1 MVKFSIRPNK
11 SRDSSFIFRFLF
23 CFLWCA
29 AAVALIYSF
38 SAAQGGGKLF
48 TLKHAFIFVLCCIP
62 LSIIYALIVEKLG
75 TGLFALLTGWSN
87 KKIPLT
93 EQYTAD
99 LSKARFSKSMG
110 KYSEAL
116 VIINEVL
123 EKIPDFP
130 EALFLKAQI
139 DWEGFKSGDLA
150 RRNLDKVL
158 ELVKDD
164 EPLRKRVANYYMGM
178 IKGETDVD

>member
-1 MVKFSIRPNK
+1 MVKFSIKPNK
-11 SRDSSFIFRFLF
+11 ARDRSFLFRVIF
-23 CFLWCA
+23 CFLLCA
-29 AAVALIYSF
+29 AALFIIYTVV
-38 SAAQGGGKLF
+38 GGRLF
-48 TLKHAFIFVLCCIP
+48 TFDHLIIFILCCIP

-93 EQYTAD
+93 DQYTAD

-130 EALFLKAQI
+130 EAIFLKAQI
-139 DWEGFKSGDLA
+139 EWEGFKSSTLA
-150 RRNLDKVL
+150 RKNLDKAL

-164 EPLRKRVANYYMGM
+164 EPLRKRVSNYYMGM

>member
-11 SRDSSFIFRFLF
+11 SKKTSFLLRVLY

-29 AAVALIYSF
+29 AVLFCIYFISYGL
-38 SAAQGGGKLF
+38 SGGQLF
-48 TLKHAFIFVLCCIP
+48 TFDHLIIFILCCIP
-62 LSIIYALIVEKLG
+62 LSIIYALTVEKLG
-75 TGLFALLTGWSN
+75 TGLFALLPGWSN
-87 KKIPLT
+87 KKIPLI

-99 LSKARFSKSMG
+99 ISKARFSKSMG

-116 VIINEVL
+116 EIINEVL

-130 EALFLKAQI
+130 EAIFLKAQI
-139 DWEGFKSGDLA
+139 EWEGFKSGDLA
-150 RRNLDKVL
+150 RKNLDKAL

-164 EPLRKRVANYYMGM
+164 EPFRKRVANYYMGM
-178 IKGETDVD
+178 IKGESNVD